1 MLDHKKIKKNKWD
14 NYEVKHEIQKFIDL
28 YKSRPIKNN
37 KGGMLFPH
45 MFAFYFILK
54 KIKPKLIIESGV
66 YRGQSTWLIEKTLPK
81 SNIISIDTNLK
92 SRVYISKN
100 AHYSDQDF
108 KFQNFSNIPKNTLVF
123 FDDHVSHLE
132 RIKEAHYFNIKH
144 VVLEDNYKKNSKKCD
159 FYTIKQA
166 YEKSGFKHEVNFVSY
181 LKTLF
186 KFQNIILKKIFLKNY
201 YADFELNEIHN
212 RIRDR
217 KINDVDYLNLK
228 KIIKDYYEFPSI
240 IDLKIQSKKFLFKKK
255 PKELNFIK
263 NELDYYN
270 YITYIKIK

>member
-166 YEKSGFKHEVNFVSY
+166 YEKSGFKHKVNFVSY

-201 YADFELNEIHN
+201 YADFELNEINN

-270 YITYIKIK
+270 YITYVKIK

>member
-1 MLDHKKIKKNKWD
+1 MNKEIKKIKWNI
-14 NYEVKHEIQKFIDL
+14 YEIKDEIKKFIEL

-45 MFAFYFILK
+45 MFALYFILK
-54 KIKPKLIIESGV
+54 KIKPVLIIESGI
-66 YRGQSTWLIEKTLPK
+66 YKGQSTWLIEKTLPK

-92 SRVYISKN
+92 SRIYISKK
-100 AHYSDQDF
+100 AHYSDIDF

-123 FDDHVSHLE
+123 FDDHVNHFE
-132 RIKEAHYFNIKH
+132 RIKEALYFNIKNI
-144 VVLEDNYKKNSKKCD
+144 VLEDNYKKNSKKCD

-166 YEKSGFKHEVNFVSY
+166 YEKSGFKHKVNITSY

-186 KFQNIILKKIFLKNY
+186 KFQKIILKKIFIKNY
-201 YADFELNEIHN
+201 YADLELNEIHN

-217 KINDVDYLNLK
+217 KINSVDYPNLK
-228 KIIKDYYEFPSI
+228 KIIKTYYEFPSI
-240 IDLKIQSKKFLFKKK
+240 VDLKLKGTKFLFKKE

-270 YITYIKIK
+270 YITYIKLK

>member
-1 MLDHKKIKKNKWD
+1 MNKEIKKIKWNIYEIKN
-14 NYEVKHEIQKFIDL
+14 EIKKFIEL

-45 MFAFYFILK
+45 MFALYFILK
-54 KIKPKLIIESGV
+54 KIKPELIIESGI
-66 YRGQSTWLIEKTLPK
+66 YKGQSTWLIEKTLPK
-81 SNIISIDTNLK
+81 SNIISTDTNLK
-92 SRVYISKN
+92 SRIYISKK
-100 AHYSDQDF
+100 AHYSDIDF

-123 FDDHVSHLE
+123 FDDHVNHFE
-132 RIKEAHYFNIKH
+132 RIKEALYFNIKNI
-144 VVLEDNYKKNSKKCD
+144 VLEDNYKKNSKKCD

-166 YEKSGFKHEVNFVSY
+166 YEKSGFKHKVNITSY

-186 KFQNIILKKIFLKNY
+186 KFQKIILKKIFIKNY

-217 KINDVDYLNLK
+217 KINSVDYPNLK
-228 KIIKDYYEFPSI
+228 KIIKTYYEFPSI
-240 IDLKIQSKKFLFKKK
+240 VDLKLKGTKFLFKKE

-263 NELDYYN
+263 NELDCYN
-270 YITYIKIK
+270 YITYIKLK

>member
-1 MLDHKKIKKNKWD
+1 MNKEIKKIKWNI
-14 NYEVKHEIQKFIDL
+14 YEIKDEIKKFIEL

-45 MFAFYFILK
+45 MFALYFILK
-54 KIKPKLIIESGV
+54 KIKPELIIESGI
-66 YRGQSTWLIEKTLPK
+66 YKGQSTWLIEKTLPK

-92 SRVYISKN
+92 SRIYISKK
-100 AHYSDQDF
+100 AHYSDIDF

-123 FDDHVSHLE
+123 FDDHVNHFE
-132 RIKEAHYFNIKH
+132 RIKEALYFNIKNI
-144 VVLEDNYKKNSKKCD
+144 VLEDNYKKNSKKCD

-166 YEKSGFKHEVNFVSY
+166 YEKSGFKHKVNITSY

-186 KFQNIILKKIFLKNY
+186 KFQKIILKKIFIKNY
-201 YADFELNEIHN
+201 YADLELNEIHN

-217 KINDVDYLNLK
+217 KINSVDYPNLK
-228 KIIKDYYEFPSI
+228 KIIKTYWEFPSI
-240 IDLKIQSKKFLFKKK
+240 MDLKLKGTKFLFKKE

-270 YITYIKIK
+270 YITYIKLK

>member
-1 MLDHKKIKKNKWD
+1 MNKEIKKIKWNI
-14 NYEVKHEIQKFIDL
+14 YEIKDDIKKFIEL

-45 MFAFYFILK
+45 MFALYFILK
-54 KIKPKLIIESGV
+54 KIKPELIIESGI
-66 YRGQSTWLIEKTLPK
+66 YKGQSTWLIEKTLPK

-92 SRVYISKN
+92 SRIYISKK
-100 AHYSDQDF
+100 AHYSNIDF

-123 FDDHVSHLE
+123 FDDHVNHFE
-132 RIKEAHYFNIKH
+132 RIKEALYFNIKNI
-144 VVLEDNYKKNSKKCD
+144 VLEDNYKKNSKKCD

-166 YEKSGFKHEVNFVSY
+166 YEKSGFKHKVNITSY

-186 KFQNIILKKIFLKNY
+186 KFQKIILKKIFIKNY
-201 YADFELNEIHN
+201 YADLELNEIHN

-217 KINDVDYLNLK
+217 KINSVDYPNLK
-228 KIIKDYYEFPSI
+228 KIIKIYCEFPSI
-240 IDLKIQSKKFLFKKK
+240 VDLKLKGTKFLFKKV

-270 YITYIKIK
+270 YITYIKLK

>member
-1 MLDHKKIKKNKWD
+1 MNKEIKKIKWNI
-14 NYEVKHEIQKFIDL
+14 YEIKDEIKKFIEL

-45 MFAFYFILK
+45 MFALYFILK
-54 KIKPKLIIESGV
+54 KIKPELIIESGI
-66 YRGQSTWLIEKTLPK
+66 YKGQSTWLIEKTLPK

-92 SRVYISKN
+92 SRIYISKK
-100 AHYSDQDF
+100 AHYSDIDF

-123 FDDHVSHLE
+123 FDDHVNHFE
-132 RIKEAHYFNIKH
+132 RIKEALYFNIKNI
-144 VVLEDNYKKNSKKCD
+144 VLEDNYKKNSKKCD

-166 YEKSGFKHEVNFVSY
+166 YEKSGFKHKVNITSY

-186 KFQNIILKKIFLKNY
+186 KFQKIILKKIFIKNY
-201 YADFELNEIHN
+201 YADLELNEIHN

-217 KINDVDYLNLK
+217 KINSIDYLNLK
-228 KIIKDYYEFPSI
+228 KIIKTYYEFPSI
-240 IDLKIQSKKFLFKKK
+240 VDLKLKGTKFLFKKE

-270 YITYIKIK
+270 YITYIKLK

>member
-1 MLDHKKIKKNKWD
+1 MYVIF
-14 NYEVKHEIQKFIDL
+14 EIL
-28 YKSRPIKNN
+28 
-37 KGGMLFPH
+37 
-45 MFAFYFILK
+45 
-54 KIKPKLIIESGV
+54 
-66 YRGQSTWLIEKTLPK
+66 
-81 SNIISIDTNLK
+81 
-92 SRVYISKN
+92 
-100 AHYSDQDF
+100 

-123 FDDHVSHLE
+123 FDDHVNHFE
-132 RIKEAHYFNIKH
+132 RIKEALYFNIKNI
-144 VVLEDNYKKNSKKCD
+144 VLEDNYKKNSKKCD

-201 YADFELNEIHN
+201 YADFELNEINN

>member
-1 MLDHKKIKKNKWD
+1 MNKEIKKIKWNI
-14 NYEVKHEIQKFIDL
+14 YEIKDEIKKFIEL

-45 MFAFYFILK
+45 MFVLYFILK
-54 KIKPKLIIESGV
+54 KIKPELIIESGI
-66 YRGQSTWLIEKTLPK
+66 YKGQSTWLIEKTLPK

-92 SRVYISKN
+92 SRIYISKK
-100 AHYSDQDF
+100 AHYSDIDF
-108 KFQNFSNIPKNTLVF
+108 KFQNFSNIPKNSLVF
-123 FDDHVSHLE
+123 FDDHVNHFE
-132 RIKEAHYFNIKH
+132 RIKEALYFNIKNI
-144 VVLEDNYKKNSKKCD
+144 VLEDNYKKNSKKCD

-166 YEKSGFKHEVNFVSY
+166 YEKSGFKHKVNITSY

-186 KFQNIILKKIFLKNY
+186 KFQKIILKKIFIKNY
-201 YADFELNEIHN
+201 YADLELNEIHN

-217 KINDVDYLNLK
+217 KINSVDYPNLK
-228 KIIKDYYEFPSI
+228 KIIKTYYEFPSI
-240 IDLKIQSKKFLFKKK
+240 VDLKLKGTKFLFKKE

-270 YITYIKIK
+270 YITYIKLK

>member
-166 YEKSGFKHEVNFVSY
+166 YEKSGFKHKVNFVSY

-201 YADFELNEIHN
+201 YADFELNEINN

>member
-1 MLDHKKIKKNKWD
+1 MNKKIKKKNW
-14 NYEVKHEIQKFIDL
+14 NHYEIKNEIKDFIEL

-37 KGGMLFPH
+37 RGGMLFPH

-54 KIKPKLIIESGV
+54 KIKPKLIIESGI
-66 YRGQSTWLIEKTLPK
+66 YKGQSTWLIEKTLPK
-81 SNIISIDTNLK
+81 SDILSIDTNLK
-92 SRVYISKN
+92 SRTYISKKVQ
-100 AHYSDQDF
+100 YSDKDF

-123 FDDHVSHLE
+123 FDDHVNHLE
-132 RIKEAHYFNIKH
+132 RIKEAHYFNIKNL
-144 VVLEDNYKKNSKKCD
+144 VLEDNYNRNSKKCD

-166 YEKSGFKHEVNFVSY
+166 YENSGFKHQVNFASY

-186 KFQNIILKKIFLKNY
+186 KFQKIIFKKIFFKNY
-201 YADFELNEIHN
+201 YADLELNEIHN

-217 KINDVDYLNLK
+217 RINCDDYLNLK
-228 KIIKDYYEFPSI
+228 KNIKEYFEFPSI
-240 IDLKIQSKKFLFKKK
+240 IDLKLKNAKFLFKKT

-263 NELDYYN
+263 NELYYYN

>member
-1 MLDHKKIKKNKWD
+1 MNKEIKKIKWNI
-14 NYEVKHEIQKFIDL
+14 YEIKDEIKKFIEL

-45 MFAFYFILK
+45 MFALYFILK
-54 KIKPKLIIESGV
+54 KIKPELIIESGI
-66 YRGQSTWLIEKTLPK
+66 YKGQSTWLIEKTLPK

-92 SRVYISKN
+92 SRIYISKK
-100 AHYSDQDF
+100 AHYSDIDF

-123 FDDHVSHLE
+123 FDDHVNHFE
-132 RIKEAHYFNIKH
+132 RIKEALYFNIKNI
-144 VVLEDNYKKNSKKCD
+144 VLEDNYKKNSKKCD

-166 YEKSGFKHEVNFVSY
+166 YEKSGFAHKVNITSY

-186 KFQNIILKKIFLKNY
+186 KFQKIILKKIFIKNY
-201 YADFELNEIHN
+201 YADLELNEIHN

-217 KINDVDYLNLK
+217 KINSIDYLNLK
-228 KIIKDYYEFPSI
+228 KIIKTYYEFPSI
-240 IDLKIQSKKFLFKKK
+240 VDLKLKGTKFLFKKE

-270 YITYIKIK
+270 YITYIKLI

>member
-1 MLDHKKIKKNKWD
+1 MNKEIKKIKWNIYEIKN
-14 NYEVKHEIQKFIDL
+14 EIKKFIEL

-45 MFAFYFILK
+45 MFALYFILK
-54 KIKPKLIIESGV
+54 KIKPELIIESGI
-66 YRGQSTWLIEKTLPK
+66 YKGQSTWLIEKTLPK

-92 SRVYISKN
+92 SRIYISKK
-100 AHYSDQDF
+100 AHYSDIDF

-123 FDDHVSHLE
+123 FDDHVNHSE
-132 RIKEAHYFNIKH
+132 RIKEALYFNIKNI
-144 VVLEDNYKKNSKKCD
+144 VLEDNYKKNSKKCD
-159 FYTIKQA
+159 FYTINHA
-166 YEKSGFKHEVNFVSY
+166 YEKSGFKHKVNITSY

-186 KFQNIILKKIFLKNY
+186 KFQKIILKKIFIKNY

-217 KINDVDYLNLK
+217 KINSVDYPNLK
-228 KIIKDYYEFPSI
+228 KIIKTYYEFPSI
-240 IDLKIQSKKFLFKKK
+240 VDLKLKRTKFLFKKE

-263 NELDYYN
+263 NELDCYN
-270 YITYIKIK
+270 YITYIKLK

>member
-1 MLDHKKIKKNKWD
+1 MNKEIKKIKWNI
-14 NYEVKHEIQKFIDL
+14 YEIKDEIKKFIEL

-45 MFAFYFILK
+45 MFALYFFLK
-54 KIKPKLIIESGV
+54 KIKPELIIESGI
-66 YRGQSTWLIEKTLPK
+66 YKGQSTWLIEKTLPK

-92 SRVYISKN
+92 SRIYISKK
-100 AHYSDQDF
+100 AHYSDIDF

-123 FDDHVSHLE
+123 FDDHVNHFE
-132 RIKEAHYFNIKH
+132 RIKEALYFNIKNI
-144 VVLEDNYKKNSKKCD
+144 VLEDNYKKNSKKCD

-166 YEKSGFKHEVNFVSY
+166 YEKSGFKHKVNITSY

-186 KFQNIILKKIFLKNY
+186 KFQKIILKKIFIKNY
-201 YADFELNEIHN
+201 YADLELNEIHN

-217 KINDVDYLNLK
+217 KINSVDYPNLK
-228 KIIKDYYEFPSI
+228 KIIKTYYEFPSI
-240 IDLKIQSKKFLFKKK
+240 MDLKLKGTKFLFKKE

-270 YITYIKIK
+270 YITYIKLK

>member
-1 MLDHKKIKKNKWD
+1 MNKEIKKIKWNI
-14 NYEVKHEIQKFIDL
+14 YEIKDEIKKFIEL

-45 MFAFYFILK
+45 MFALYFILK
-54 KIKPKLIIESGV
+54 KIKPELIIESGI
-66 YRGQSTWLIEKTLPK
+66 YKGQSTWLIEKTLPK

-92 SRVYISKN
+92 SRIYISKKT
-100 AHYSDQDF
+100 HYSDIDF

-123 FDDHVSHLE
+123 FDDHVNHFE
-132 RIKEAHYFNIKH
+132 RIKEALYFNIKNI
-144 VVLEDNYKKNSKKCD
+144 VLEDNYKKNSKKCD

-166 YEKSGFKHEVNFVSY
+166 YEKSGFKHKVNITSY

-186 KFQNIILKKIFLKNY
+186 KFQKIILKKIFIKNY
-201 YADFELNEIHN
+201 YADLELNEIHN

-217 KINDVDYLNLK
+217 KINSVDYPNLK
-228 KIIKDYYEFPSI
+228 KIIKTYYEFPSI
-240 IDLKIQSKKFLFKKK
+240 VDLKLKGTKFLFKKE

-270 YITYIKIK
+270 YITYIKLK

>member
-1 MLDHKKIKKNKWD
+1 MNKEIKKIKWNI
-14 NYEVKHEIQKFIDL
+14 YEIKDEIKKFIEL

-45 MFAFYFILK
+45 MFALYFILK
-54 KIKPKLIIESGV
+54 KIKPELIVESGI
-66 YRGQSTWLIEKTLPK
+66 YKGQSTWLIEKTLPK

-92 SRVYISKN
+92 SRIYISKK
-100 AHYSDQDF
+100 AHYSDIDF

-123 FDDHVSHLE
+123 FDDHVNHFE
-132 RIKEAHYFNIKH
+132 RIKEALYFNIKNI
-144 VVLEDNYKKNSKKCD
+144 VLEDNYKKNSKKSD

-166 YEKSGFKHEVNFVSY
+166 YEKSGFKHKVNITSY

-186 KFQNIILKKIFLKNY
+186 KFQKIILKKIFIKNY
-201 YADFELNEIHN
+201 YADLELNEIHN

-217 KINDVDYLNLK
+217 KINSVDYPNLK
-228 KIIKDYYEFPSI
+228 KIIKTYYEFPSI
-240 IDLKIQSKKFLFKKK
+240 VDLKLKGTKFLFKKE

-270 YITYIKIK
+270 YITYIKLK

>member
-1 MLDHKKIKKNKWD
+1 MNKEIKKIKWNI
-14 NYEVKHEIQKFIDL
+14 YEIKDEIKKFIEL

-45 MFAFYFILK
+45 MFALYFILK
-54 KIKPKLIIESGV
+54 QIKPELIVESGI
-66 YRGQSTWLIEKTLPK
+66 YKGQSTWLIEKTLPK

-92 SRVYISKN
+92 SRIYISKK
-100 AHYSDQDF
+100 AHYSDIDF

-123 FDDHVSHLE
+123 FDDHVNHFE
-132 RIKEAHYFNIKH
+132 RIKEALYFNIKNI
-144 VVLEDNYKKNSKKCD
+144 VLEDNYKKNSKKSD

-166 YEKSGFKHEVNFVSY
+166 YEKSGFKHKVNITSY

-186 KFQNIILKKIFLKNY
+186 KFQRIILKKIFIKNY
-201 YADFELNEIHN
+201 YADLELNEIHN

-217 KINDVDYLNLK
+217 KINSVDYPNLK
-228 KIIKDYYEFPSI
+228 KIIKTYYEFPSI
-240 IDLKIQSKKFLFKKK
+240 VDLKLKGTKFLFKKE

-270 YITYIKIK
+270 YITYIKLK

>member
-1 MLDHKKIKKNKWD
+1 MNKEIKKIKWNIYEIKN
-14 NYEVKHEIQKFIDL
+14 EIKKFIEL

-45 MFAFYFILK
+45 MFALYFILK
-54 KIKPKLIIESGV
+54 KIKPELIIESGI
-66 YRGQSTWLIEKTLPK
+66 YKGQSTWLIEKTLPK

-92 SRVYISKN
+92 SRIYISKK
-100 AHYSDQDF
+100 AHYSDIDF

-123 FDDHVSHLE
+123 FDDHVNHFE
-132 RIKEAHYFNIKH
+132 RIKEALYFNIKNI
-144 VVLEDNYKKNSKKCD
+144 VLEDNYKKNSKKCD

-166 YEKSGFKHEVNFVSY
+166 YEKSGFKHKVNITSY

-186 KFQNIILKKIFLKNY
+186 KFQKIILKKIFIKNY

-217 KINDVDYLNLK
+217 KINSVDYPNLK
-228 KIIKDYYEFPSI
+228 KIIKTYYEFPSI
-240 IDLKIQSKKFLFKKK
+240 VDLKLKRTKFLFKKE

-263 NELDYYN
+263 NELDCYN
-270 YITYIKIK
+270 YITYIKLK

>member
-1 MLDHKKIKKNKWD
+1 MNKEIKKIKWNIYEIKN
-14 NYEVKHEIQKFIDL
+14 EIKKFIEL

-45 MFAFYFILK
+45 MFALYFILK
-54 KIKPKLIIESGV
+54 KIKPELIIESGI
-66 YRGQSTWLIEKTLPK
+66 YKGQSTWLIEKTLPK

-92 SRVYISKN
+92 SRIYISKK
-100 AHYSDQDF
+100 AHYSDIDF

-123 FDDHVSHLE
+123 FDDHVNHSE
-132 RIKEAHYFNIKH
+132 RIKEVLYFNIKNI
-144 VVLEDNYKKNSKKCD
+144 VLEDNYKKNSKKCD
-159 FYTIKQA
+159 FYTINHA
-166 YEKSGFKHEVNFVSY
+166 YEKSGFKHKVNITSY

-186 KFQNIILKKIFLKNY
+186 KFQKIILKKIFIKNY

-217 KINDVDYLNLK
+217 KINSVDYPNLK
-228 KIIKDYYEFPSI
+228 KIIKTYYEFPSI
-240 IDLKIQSKKFLFKKK
+240 VDLKLKRTKFLFKKE

-263 NELDYYN
+263 NELDCYN
-270 YITYIKIK
+270 YITYIKLK

>member
-1 MLDHKKIKKNKWD
+1 MNKEIKKIKWNI
-14 NYEVKHEIQKFIDL
+14 YEIKDEIKKFIEL

-45 MFAFYFILK
+45 MFALYFILK
-54 KIKPKLIIESGV
+54 QIKPELIVESGI
-66 YRGQSTWLIEKTLPK
+66 YKGQSTWLIEKTLPK

-92 SRVYISKN
+92 SRIYISKK
-100 AHYSDQDF
+100 AHYSDIDF

-123 FDDHVSHLE
+123 FDDHVNHFE
-132 RIKEAHYFNIKH
+132 RIKEALYFNIKNI
-144 VVLEDNYKKNSKKCD
+144 VLEDNYKKNSKKSD

-166 YEKSGFKHEVNFVSY
+166 YEKSGFKHKVNITSY

-186 KFQNIILKKIFLKNY
+186 KFQKIILKKIFIKTY
-201 YADFELNEIHN
+201 YADLELNEIHN

-217 KINDVDYLNLK
+217 KINSSDYLNLK
-228 KIIKDYYEFPSI
+228 KIIKTYYEFPSI
-240 IDLKIQSKKFLFKKK
+240 VDLKLKGTKFLFKKE

-270 YITYIKIK
+270 YITYIKLK

>member
-166 YEKSGFKHEVNFVSY
+166 YEKSGFKHKVNFVSY

-201 YADFELNEIHN
+201 YADFELNEINN

-240 IDLKIQSKKFLFKKK
+240 IDLKIQSKKFLFKKG
-255 PKELNFIK
+255 FRV
-263 NELDYYN
+263 
-270 YITYIKIK
+270 

>member
-1 MLDHKKIKKNKWD
+1 MNKEIKKIKWNI
-14 NYEVKHEIQKFIDL
+14 YEIKDEIKKFIEL

-45 MFAFYFILK
+45 MFALYFILK
-54 KIKPKLIIESGV
+54 QIKPELIVESGI
-66 YRGQSTWLIEKTLPK
+66 YKGQSTWLIEKTLPK

-92 SRVYISKN
+92 SRIYISKK
-100 AHYSDQDF
+100 AHYSDIDF

-123 FDDHVSHLE
+123 FDDHVNHFE
-132 RIKEAHYFNIKH
+132 RIKEALYFNIKNI
-144 VVLEDNYKKNSKKCD
+144 VLEDNYKKNSKKSD

-166 YEKSGFKHEVNFVSY
+166 YEKSGFKHKVNITSY

-186 KFQNIILKKIFLKNY
+186 KFQKIILKKIFIKNY
-201 YADFELNEIHN
+201 YADLELNEIHN

-217 KINDVDYLNLK
+217 KINSSDYLNLK
-228 KIIKDYYEFPSI
+228 KIIKTYYEFPSI
-240 IDLKIQSKKFLFKKK
+240 VDLKLKGTKFLFKKE

-270 YITYIKIK
+270 YITYIKLK